1 MSRLTSAPAKSSRRS
16 SAVGFGMT
24 RTAARRHEEI
34 MDAAARV
41 FASKGFH
48 GASTQDIADVLGI
61 KQASLYHYFPSK
73 EIALETVCIIGA
85 EGFHERAKAIVEG
98 PESCERKLEMLAIS
112 HLAPLYDRADY
123 VRVFLNERRHLPS
136 TSRRKVGRWSRG
148 LERLFERVIADGVRE
163 GSFDGTVDA
172 RLATLALL
180 GALNAVSAWL
190 AKEDRD
196 VESIARGIAAIN
208 LHGLMRR

>member
-1 MSRLTSAPAKSSRRS
+1 
-16 SAVGFGMT
+16 
-24 RTAARRHEEI
+24 

-48 GASTQDIADVLGI
+48 GASTQDIANVLGI
-61 KQASLYHYFPSK
+61 KQASLYYYFPSK

-85 EGFHERAKAIVEG
+85 EGFYERAKAIVEG
-98 PESCERKLEMLAIS
+98 PGSCERKLEMLVLS
-112 HLAPLYDRADY
+112 HLSPLSDRADY

-148 LERLFERVIADGVRE
+148 LERLFERVIADGTRE
-163 GSFDGTVDA
+163 GIFEKAVDA

-180 GALNAVSAWL
+180 GALNSVSAWL
-190 AKEDRD
+190 AKEGRD
-196 VESIARGIAAIN
+196 IDSIAKEIAA
-208 LHGLMRR
+208 LTLRGLVRR

>member
-16 SAVGFGMT
+16 SPVGLGTT

-41 FASKGFH
+41 FAGKGFH

-98 PESCERKLEMLAIS
+98 PGSCEKKLEMLAFS
-112 HLAPLYDRADY
+112 HLSPLSDRADY

-163 GSFDGTVDA
+163 GSFDRTVDA

>member
-1 MSRLTSAPAKSSRRS
+1 VSRLATTATKSSRRS
-16 SAVGFGMT
+16 TAVGAAAT
-24 RTAARRHEEI
+24 RTAPRRHDEI

-73 EIALETVCIIGA
+73 EIALDTVCIIGA
-85 EGFHERAKAIVEG
+85 EGFYERAKAIVEG
-98 PESCERKLEMLAIS
+98 PGSSQEKLEKLAFS
-112 HLAPLYDRADY
+112 HLSPLSDRADY
-123 VRVFLNERRHLPS
+123 VRVFLNERRQLPS

-148 LERLFERVIADGVRE
+148 LERLFERVIADGMRD
-163 GSFDGTVDA
+163 GSFDKAVDA

-190 AKEDRD
+190 AKEDRKVD
-196 VESIARGIAAIN
+196 DIASGIAA
-208 LHGLMRR
+208 LTLRGLMRR

>member
-1 MSRLTSAPAKSSRRS
+1 MSRLAATAVKGSRRS
-16 SAVGFGMT
+16 SPTGAAPT

-48 GASTQDIADVLGI
+48 GASTQDIANVLGI
-61 KQASLYHYFPSK
+61 KQASLYYYFPSK

-85 EGFHERAKAIVEG
+85 EGFYERAKAIVEG
-98 PESCERKLEMLAIS
+98 PGSCERKLEMLVLS
-112 HLAPLYDRADY
+112 HLSPLSDRADY

-148 LERLFERVIADGVRE
+148 LERLFERVIADGTRE
-163 GSFDGTVDA
+163 GTFEKAVDA

-180 GALNAVSAWL
+180 GALNSVSAWL
-190 AKEDRD
+190 AKEGRD
-196 VESIARGIAAIN
+196 IDSIAKEIASLTLRG
-208 LHGLMRR
+208 LVRR

>member
-1 MSRLTSAPAKSSRRS
+1 VSRLATAAARPSRRPS
-16 SAVGFGMT
+16 PNGFAST

-73 EIALETVCIIGA
+73 EIALETVCVIGA
-85 EGFHERAKAIVEG
+85 EGFYERAKAIVDG
-98 PESCERKLEMLAIS
+98 PGPCQKKLEMLAFS
-112 HLAPLYDRADY
+112 HTEPLSDRADY

-148 LERLFERVIADGVRE
+148 LERLFERVIADGARD
-163 GSFDGTVDA
+163 GSFDKAVDA

-180 GALNAVSAWL
+180 GALNAVPAWL
-190 AKEDRD
+190 AKEGRD
-196 VESIARGIAAIN
+196 VGTIAGGIAAIMLN
-208 LHGLMRR
+208 GLRRR

>member
-1 MSRLTSAPAKSSRRS
+1 MSRPAATAAKGPRRS
-16 SAVGFGMT
+16 SPTGVATT

-41 FASKGFH
+41 FATKGFH

-85 EGFHERAKAIVEG
+85 EGFYERAKAIVDAPG
-98 PESCERKLEMLAIS
+98 SCERKLEMLILS
-112 HLAPLYDRADY
+112 HLSPLDDRADY
-123 VRVFLNERRHLPS
+123 VRVFLNERRQLPS

-148 LERLFERVIADGVRE
+148 LERLFERVIADGIRE
-163 GSFDGTVDA
+163 GAFEKAVDA

-180 GALNAVSAWL
+180 GSLNSVAAWL
-190 AKEDRD
+190 AKEGRD
-196 VESIARGIAAIN
+196 IDSIAKGIAV
-208 LHGLMRR
+208 LTLRGLVRR